1 MLGVCKLFKSKKK
14 LISEPDEVEIGVLK
28 KEKTNNQAFENQTAK
43 VEINHINQP
52 KSPKFIWG
60 TLVANLRRLNLMTL
74 HTACGEIR
82 DIELNGN
89 TLNVLVKEDYLYTI
103 LTKDNNFNQILD
115 LLRQIE
121 ANIELKY
128 ILKKKP
134 EDKIKINLEKL
145 KNIFGEELII
155 K

>member
-1 MLGVCKLFKSKKK
+1 MLRVCKLPKSKKK
-14 LISEPDEVEIGVLK
+14 LISELDEVEISILK
-28 KEKTNNQAFENQTAK
+28 TVNTENQTQK
-43 VEINHINQP
+43 VEVNNYINQH
-52 KSPKFIWG
+52 KSPNFIWG
-60 TLVANLRRLNLMTL
+60 TLVANLRRLNLITL

-82 DIELNGN
+82 EVELKGN

-103 LTKDNNFNQILD
+103 LTKENNFNQILD

-121 ANIELKY
+121 ANIDLKF

-134 EDKIKINLEKL
+134 EDKIKINLERL